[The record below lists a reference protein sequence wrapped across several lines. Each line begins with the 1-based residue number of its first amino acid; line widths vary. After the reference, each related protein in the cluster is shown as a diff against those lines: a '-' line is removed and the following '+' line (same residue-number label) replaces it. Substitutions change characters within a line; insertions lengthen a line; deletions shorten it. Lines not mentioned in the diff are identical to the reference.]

1 MQLTNQNYFN
11 KTEAELNYILK
22 DASEAAR
29 SVRSF
34 DSRAEAKYLE
44 QVCDATTVLGQRART
59 HLDRTMWSLK
69 EKNKAKREN
78 VFETIRMSR
87 A

>member
-1 MQLTNQNYFN
+1 MQLTNQNYFR
-11 KTEAELNYILK
+11 KTDTELNYIIK

-29 SVRSF
+29 AVRNF

-44 QVCDATTVLGQRART
+44 QVCDATTVLGARAR
-59 HLDRTMWSLK
+59 
-69 EKNKAKREN
+69 KA
-78 VFETIRMSR
+78 